1 MIVDTNVVSEVMRG
15 DPTGAV
21 GAWLAR
27 PESSGVSI
35 AAITVQEITYGL
47 SRLPA
52 GRRRENL
59 SRLWDEVRGEL
70 ALQVLPL
77 DSATALVAGELMALR
92 ELQGRAIGVPDA
104 QIAATCL
111 MNSTPL
117 VTRNTKDFE
126 GLGIELVNPWN

>member
-15 DPTGAV
+15 DPTRAI
-21 GAWLAR
+21 GAWLVRA
-27 PESSGVSI
+27 ENNGVSI

-52 GRRRENL
+52 GRRREDL
-59 SRLWDEVRGEL
+59 TRLWDEVRGEL
-70 ALQVLPL
+70 AVQVLPL
-77 DSATALVAGELMALR
+77 DSGTALLAGELMALR

-111 MNSTPL
+111 VHRMPL
-117 VTRNTKDFE
+117 ATRNVRDFD
-126 GLGIELVNPWN
+126 GLGIDVHNPWG